1 MKSLLIHPSR
11 LEGSV
16 RVPPGKSLMQR
27 ALIACALSGEECLI
41 ANPCFSEDCLA
52 VLDALE
58 DMGIAIEAR
67 DEGIVLSGKLSAP
80 AADLDAGESGLGARL
95 LIPLACLFDSKTEIG
110 GHGSLLARPMHEF
123 ASALSSL
130 GATVSFANEPGFLP
144 VRVRGP
150 LHPGNIELDGSISS
164 QFLSGLLLVLPTL
177 PGDSIIRLKG
187 AVSKPYIDLTLEVMD
202 YFGVQAIHRDYEEFR
217 IPGNQRYQGTSI
229 FIDGDW
235 SAGAA
240 LLAAGA
246 VAGGSDFRIEECGGP
261 FSHADQMIT
270 GALLFAGCR
279 LERENENYRLR
290 KGRLRGFEFDATD
303 SPDLFPP
310 LVALAAFCEG
320 KSRIIGAHR
329 LKHKESDRAAA
340 LKEELG
346 KLGLTIEVSDNVLT
360 VVPNSGNYRFAE
372 IDARGDHRIAMA
384 AAIVGMGAEGVRIRG
399 AECVK
404 KSYPDFWKDLKSL
417 GADIEG

>member
-1 MKSLLIHPSR
+1 
-11 LEGSV
+11 
-16 RVPPGKSLMQR
+16 MQR
-27 ALIACALSGEECLI
+27 SLIACALSGEECLI
-41 ANPCFSEDCLA
+41 ANPSFSDDCLA

-58 DMGIAIEAR
+58 DMGIAIHAR
-67 DEGIVLSGKLSAP
+67 DEGIVLNGKLSAP
-80 AADLDAGESGLGARL
+80 IADLNAGESGLGARL

-110 GHGSLLARPMHEF
+110 GRGSLLTRPMFEF
-123 ASALSSL
+123 VSALSSL
-130 GATVSFANEPGFLP
+130 GATVTFPDEPGFLP
-144 VRVRGP
+144 IRVRGP
-150 LHPGNIELDGSISS
+150 LHPAEIRLDGSQSS
-164 QFLSGLLLVLPTL
+164 QFLSGLLMVLPL
-177 PGDSIIRLKG
+177 LQGDSSIHLTG

-202 YFGVQAIHRDYEEFR
+202 YFGVHVIHRDYIEFR
-217 IPGNQRYQGTSI
+217 VPGNQRYQACSI

-235 SAGAA
+235 SAGATM
-240 LLAAGA
+240 LAAGA

-261 FSHADQMIT
+261 FSHADQRIT

-279 LERENENYRLR
+279 LERDNDNYRLR

-320 KSRIIGAHR
+320 KSTLKGAGR
-329 LKHKESDRAAA
+329 LKHKESDRAVA
-340 LKEELG
+340 LQEELG
-346 KLGLTIEVSDNVLT
+346 KLGVHMELDGDVIIVKPQVEK
-360 VVPNSGNYRFAE
+360 YHFADV
-372 IDARGDHRIAMA
+372 DARGDHRIAMA
-384 AAIVGMGAEGVRIRG
+384 AAIVALGAKGARIHG